1 MTVSQLSDDDIDRIV
16 DVMGTAFDPAFG
28 EAWNRR
34 QVTDALTIG
43 NCRYGI
49 VDSTGHAPEQGIAAA
64 GFFMI
69 RGVLDEAE
77 LLLLAVKPEIRGRGL
92 GRKLLEMFEAD
103 ATNHGQTRLFLE
115 MRAGN
120 PAEFLYRKFGFTQ
133 IGRRPKYYTG
143 ADGTRLDALT
153 FEKLLPS

>member
-1 MTVSQLSDDDIDRIV
+1 MTISQMSDDDVDRIL
-16 DVMGTAFDPAFG
+16 DVMDAAFAPEFG

-49 VDSTGHAPEQGIAAA
+49 VDSTGQKPEQGVAAA

-77 LLLLAVKPEIRGRGL
+77 LLLLAVKPEMRGGGL
-92 GRKLLEMFEAD
+92 GGKLLEMFESD
-103 ATNHGQTRLFLE
+103 AANHGQTRLFLE
-115 MRAGN
+115 MREGN

-143 ADGTRLDALT
+143 AGGTRLDALT
-153 FEKLLPS
+153 FEKLLST